1 MTNGEN
7 VLQAGINRL
16 NEFQQE
22 QSLIKQAN
30 STALPGPLRDA
41 FAPIPEI
48 QVGKYVV
55 RPFRDRDCEFLQ
67 FLDNKLNGHF
77 HEKPATVME
86 LIQGQTAWELCYLFT
101 HPFKEVKA
109 LFKSGGVEAVKQ
121 AAEDEFEEMSLEGH
135 LEIIKAVMR
144 QMEIYWSPVIGHKSP
159 DEGDGSKKN
168 TLVDGTDNPAT
179 DLDTNLKSVAS

>member
-7 VLQAGINRL
+7 VIEAGINRL
-16 NEFQQE
+16 KEFQE
-22 QSLIKQAN
+22 DQSLVKQAN

-48 QVGKYVV
+48 TVGKYVV
-55 RPFRDRDCEFLQ
+55 RPFRDRDCEYLQ
-67 FLDNKLNGHF
+67 FLDNKLSGHF
-77 HEKPATVME
+77 HEKPVTVME

-109 LFKSGGVEAVKQ
+109 LFKSVGPEAVKQ

-135 LEIIKAVMR
+135 LEIIKAVML
-144 QMEIYWSPVIGHKSP
+144 QMERYWSPVIGHKSP
-159 DEGDGSKKN
+159 DDGDGSKKN
-168 TLVDGTDNPAT
+168 ILAVGTDNPPMAS
-179 DLDTNLKSVAS
+179 DTVLKSDAS